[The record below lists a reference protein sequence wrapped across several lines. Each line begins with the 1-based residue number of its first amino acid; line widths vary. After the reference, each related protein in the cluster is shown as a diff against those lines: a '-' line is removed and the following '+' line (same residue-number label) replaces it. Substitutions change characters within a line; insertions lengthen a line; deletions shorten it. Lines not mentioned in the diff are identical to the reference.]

1 MTKRIHSLAASL
13 LSLAFFMSCA
23 GQAGGRNSSDPQP
36 FYGSMKLEE
45 IRSLIAEDPS
55 RAMDMALYFLSA
67 KDAALVPHP
76 IAPPSPEELRAV
88 VSEAS
93 AKMADNYRS
102 ACGKGDWRT
111 ALSVYRSVLVLS
123 ADPLASD
130 SLAPEATAL
139 LSEPGLG
146 ESSLIAKDAESL
158 YEDGFLSAALAA
170 YLRSLAAASREG
182 VEPSAAALG
191 EWAERAVAARNAVVL
206 GRLCGELS
214 RRGLGMPAG
223 AKEMLSSR
231 PTMQEMRRGVV
242 TIWVDRGIKIE
253 QGIGVPDRVLGTG
266 FYVDRAGYILTNY
279 HVIASEVD
287 PAFEGYSRLSIRPSD
302 SPDDRIPARV
312 VGWDRLLDLALV
324 KVEATPDYVFSLDD
338 AEGRLES
345 GDRIFVIGSPVGL
358 ENTVTAGIVSAT
370 GRRLLPM
377 GSVLQVDAALNPGNS
392 GGPLLDEGGR
402 VVGVVF
408 AGVPSYQGLNFAI
421 PSSWV
426 LRVLPELFRGGELS
440 RGWIGLGLSP
450 AAKGGGRGD
459 AGMEILYRYPG
470 LALPVEK
477 GDRIV
482 AIDGSPVSSIAEA
495 QAFLA
500 GRLPGEF
507 VSLAL
512 DGALGRRILSCS
524 LASRPYSPL
533 EKAVAIDRKENLF
546 PILYGMEVTPVP
558 GELFEPDAYKIVRII
573 GGSVADEGGLSEDD
587 PFALRA
593 FVADKDN
600 RAIFIQ
606 IHVKKRKAGFLE
618 SIIALPAEMD
628 SPNLL

>member
-1 MTKRIHSLAASL
+1 MRKCIHSLAASV
-13 LSLAFFMSCA
+13 LSVAVFMSCA
-23 GQAGGRNSSDPQP
+23 SQGADRSREDPQP
-36 FYGSMKLEE
+36 LYGRMKLEE

-67 KDAALVPHP
+67 GDAGLAPRP
-76 IAPPSPEELRAV
+76 IAPPSTEELRAV

-93 AKMADNYRS
+93 ARMADKYNS
-102 ACGKGDWRT
+102 ACAAGDWRT

-123 ADPLASD
+123 RDPLASA
-130 SLAPEATAL
+130 SLVPEATAL
-139 LSEPGLG
+139 LSDAGLS
-146 ESSLIAKDAESL
+146 ESSLVGKEAESL
-158 YEDGFLSAALAA
+158 YEDGFLSAALAV
-170 YLRSLAAASREG
+170 YLRSLEAASREG
-182 VEPSAAALG
+182 AEPENESL
-191 EWAERAVAARNAVVL
+191 EKWAERAVVARNAVVL
-206 GRLCGELS
+206 GRLSGELS
-214 RRGLGMPAG
+214 RRGLAMPAG
-223 AKEMLSSR
+223 SREILASR
-231 PTMQEMRRGVV
+231 PTMQEMRKGVV

-253 QGIGVPDRVLGTG
+253 QGVGVPDRVLGTG

-287 PAFEGYSRLSIRPSD
+287 PSFEGYSRLSIRPSD

-324 KVEATPDYVFSLDD
+324 KVEATPDFVFSLDD

-370 GRRLLPM
+370 GRRLLPT
-377 GSVLQVDAALNPGNS
+377 GDVLQVDAALNPGNS

-426 LRVLPELFRGGELS
+426 LRVLPELFRGGEVP
-440 RGWIGLGLSP
+440 RGWLGLGLSP
-450 AAKGGGRGD
+450 AAKGSGRGD

-470 LALPVEK
+470 LALPLEK
-477 GDRIV
+477 GDRIL
-482 AIDGSPVSSIAEA
+482 AIDGKPVSSIAEA

-507 VSLAL
+507 VSLTL
-512 DGALGRRILSCS
+512 DGHQGRRSLSCS
-524 LASRPYSPL
+524 LATRPYSPL
-533 EKAVAIDRKENLF
+533 EKAAAVDRKENLF

-558 GELFEPDAYKIVRII
+558 GELFEPDAFKIVRIL

-593 FVADKDN
+593 FIADKDS
-600 RAIFIQ
+600 RVIYIQ
-606 IHVKKRKAGFLE
+606 IHIKKRKAGFLE
-618 SIIALPAEMD
+618 SLIALPAEMD